1 MSTSEMTVDQIN
13 RALATGYAG
22 IEQAKAWV
30 DRWNGCGFHLATVS
44 IVEIEVSHK
53 GLSRSMIAPKVILS
67 DC

>member
-1 MSTSEMTVDQIN
+1 MNASEMTLDQIN

-30 DRWNGCGFHLATVS
+30 ARWNGCGFHLATAS
-44 IVEIEVSHK
+44 IVEAEVAHK

>member
-1 MSTSEMTVDQIN
+1 MTVDQLN

-22 IEQAKAWV
+22 LEQAKDWV
-30 DRWNGCGFHLATVS
+30 ARWNGCGFHLATAS

-53 GLSRSMIAPKVILS
+53 GVSQLMIAPKVILS